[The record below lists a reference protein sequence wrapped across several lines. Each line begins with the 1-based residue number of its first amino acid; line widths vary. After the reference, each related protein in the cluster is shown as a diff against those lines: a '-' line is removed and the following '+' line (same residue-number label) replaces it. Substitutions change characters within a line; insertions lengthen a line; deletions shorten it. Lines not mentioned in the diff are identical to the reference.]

1 MINSNILRANASN
14 NDNNLYR
21 GISIVQYLESI
32 LSSGPIAMAEAT
44 PVHHVDVGLSCCT
57 TFNEVMSLAKSG
69 KVEVLPS
76 KYAKFRWH
84 RLMMHCVM
92 ADVCTKHVSKEIDV
106 ISTEHIHRPHLTE
119 YTLAYHRRTTTRFPA
134 TI

>member
-44 PVHHVDVGLSCCT
+44 PVHHVDDGRPTHDVGLSCCT

-76 KYAKFRWH
+76 KYAKFRWASANDA
-84 RLMMHCVM
+84 LCNG
-92 ADVCTKHVSKEIDV
+92 
-106 ISTEHIHRPHLTE
+106 
-119 YTLAYHRRTTTRFPA
+119 
-134 TI
+134 